1 MKATLTLLILLTAPV
16 CFAQSG
22 ATQEFSEKFDE
33 SSFELFF
40 YKSTLRML
48 NMSSTQ
54 EYYEMV
60 KDIEKAKFI
69 NVSKADSI
77 DYTNDYSGFI
87 SELQDEGYQELMK
100 LRHQGNDMNI
110 LEKSDQ
116 GKSEGMVIVVNAP
129 DYLIV
134 LDIIGTFDMQN
145 ASKLISTIQ
154 SFDLSN
160 LPTFD

>member
-1 MKATLTLLILLTAPV
+1 MKATLTLLILLTASV
-16 CFAQSG
+16 CFAQSD

-77 DYTNDYSGFI
+77 NYSNDYSDFI
-87 SELQDEGYQELMK
+87 NELRNEGYQELMK

-154 SFDLSN
+154 SFDLSKK
-160 LPTFD
+160 LR